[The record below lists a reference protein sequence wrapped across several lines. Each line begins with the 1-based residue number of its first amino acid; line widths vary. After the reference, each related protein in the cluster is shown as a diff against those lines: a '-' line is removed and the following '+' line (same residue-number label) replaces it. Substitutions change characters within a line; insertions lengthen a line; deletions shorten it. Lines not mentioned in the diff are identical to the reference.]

1 MASKGKQSAGNG
13 AGSALRK
20 ITIGGK
26 SYPCRV
32 TMGAMLRFKRATG
45 KDVAK
50 LDGDNMEELMI
61 FLHSC
66 LSSACKV
73 DGVEFDMTMED
84 MADQMTP
91 DDINE
96 FYGAMNSGDESK
108 KKMPTPA

>member
-1 MASKGKQSAGNG
+1 MASKGKQSAGSG
-13 AGSALRK
+13 LRK

-50 LDGDNMEELMI
+50 LDGENIEELMI

-66 LSSACKV
+66 MASACKV

-96 FYGAMNSGDESK
+96 FYGAMSGGEDSK
-108 KKMPTPA
+108 KKMTTPA

>member
-1 MASKGKQSAGNG
+1 MTSKGKQGAG

-32 TMGAMLRFKRATG
+32 TMGAMLRFKRDTG

-50 LDGDNMEELMI
+50 QDGENIEELMI

-66 LSSACKV
+66 MASACKV

-96 FYGAMNSGDESK
+96 FYGAMSGGEDSK
-108 KKMPTPA
+108 KKR